1 MPVNQGVNMVRVQTH
16 FFFKGQPLKG
26 GRLNAQKTN
35 LSRIFWIHIQ
45 VQHENKRKRK
55 RLSEDEK

>member
-1 MPVNQGVNMVRVQTH
+1 MVRVQTH

-26 GRLNAQKTN
+26 GRLNAHKTN

-45 VQHENKRKRK
+45 VQRENKRKRK